1 MAIHSSTTGIARSAQ
16 SSLKTL
22 TASAAKVAQMFSVVA
37 LALLLF
43 VGAAHAQNQSQP
55 CSSDG
60 LSYCLFVSNFSG
72 QNVELCRDDG
82 KICNTSFTQ
91 AGTGAG
97 EGVACL
103 AGSANLLYT
112 ANYRSYAIYVF
123 DLINGGKPK
132 GHTQS
137 FNPSGS
143 NGIASLNANGNGS
156 LVYAGEY
163 QDNTILGLVPVSP
176 ASGWLMQMY
185 QVSNGKPPVVN
196 SHDAFVGPNGN
207 VFATQNAPPDNSGIQ
222 EYLPNLTFLQ
232 QILPGITFGTPCAT
246 FSDGN
251 QHCWKNLAGMAWDN
265 ATPPNL
271 WVSSNARN
279 AKGAADDGI
288 FEFDSNGNPLNF
300 APDAGEKPIGV
311 AVAPANSV
319 NAGDIIVA
327 EYTGGDVIKI
337 DPVHGCNGKLGAPG
351 ICTST
356 VLINSTQ
363 FGSGSPKYP
372 VYFDSCPNP
381 DLEGHIEICKQ
392 SDLSH
397 PVNGIFDFTVTAPY
411 FSTGEISVPVGYCSG
426 PVEVPAA
433 DPHGVVTVKETPV
446 LGDLVSNVTAYSYDQ
461 YGFKIDELKSWTL
474 PELHADVYVVPGD
487 VDLETVA
494 TFTNY
499 AAPKGQLKICK
510 IAGKDVPIGTPFT
523 FTVQTPGLFGEPYVI
538 PAGPAD
544 QGGYCQLAGTY
555 AANTPL
561 LVWEQPFLNDPHYQV
576 SNITVSPADRG
587 SNYDYTL
594 QSVIATIADGITEVD
609 FTNTAKATTA
619 QCPLAG
625 GLYSDGPVNA
635 GLGAFPINFG
645 ILTSD
650 SFGLGSSGTT
660 VTGFCFAAW
669 LYPGDTMESVDWS
682 ITSGKL
688 NSGSLYGSG
697 KATAGS
703 NLSCTLSCS
712 ANQIIGPPQF
722 PPPSNRACGVALS
735 GKPSG
740 AFNVYACTVS
750 NLNVAALP
758 SGTTLWLNLQ
768 NATVPSGDPVFW
780 DQNNGVGF
788 SGYGGPSSAFDALDG
803 PILPESFVI
812 YGH

>member
-1 MAIHSSTTGIARSAQ
+1 MAIQ
-16 SSLKTL
+16 SSASHHAPLAQL
-22 TASAAKVAQMFSVVA
+22 TARLGATQETRFVQLLSIAAVV
-37 LALLLF
+37 LFLF
-43 VGAAHAQNQSQP
+43 VGAARAQQNSEP
-55 CSSDG
+55 CTLGS
-60 LSYCLFVSNFSG
+60 SYCLFISDFANGTV
-72 QNVELCRDDG
+72 QLWRDDG
-82 KICNTSFTQ
+82 MTGKKDFVK
-91 AGTGAG
+91 AGGGG
-97 EGVACL
+97 EGVSCL
-103 AGSANLLYT
+103 SGSSNVMYLANNTPFVHVADLTTGNLLGMT
-112 ANYRSYAIYVF
+112 SSLGGAIE
-123 DLINGGKPK
+123 
-132 GHTQS
+132 
-137 FNPSGS
+137 
-143 NGIASLNANGNGS
+143 SLNANSAGTVLYLSQFNGPFK
-156 LVYAGEY
+156 
-163 QDNTILGLVPVSP
+163 ILGMAPVLPPLSP
-176 ASGWLMQMY
+176 WLTPLY
-185 QVSNGKPPVVN
+185 SVSTNN
-196 SHDAFVGPNGN
+196 SHDSSVGPNGN
-207 VFATQNAPPDNSGIQ
+207 VFATGLQNPQTGVEEYDPTLTNFLGQFLPTTNSSCAVFAGAGTQ
-222 EYLPNLTFLQ
+222 CWYNL
-232 QILPGITFGTPCAT
+232 
-246 FSDGN
+246 S
-251 QHCWKNLAGMAWDN
+251 GMAWD
-265 ATPPNL
+265 AQGNL
-271 WVSSNARN
+271 WVSSDRSGLN
-279 AKGAADDGI
+279 GI
-288 FEFDSNGNPLNF
+288 FEFDPLGRPLNF
-300 APDAGEKPIGV
+300 TSDPKISGIDPKPIGLT
-311 AVAPANSV
+311 VAPLTDPS
-319 NAGDIIVA
+319 NAGYIIVA
-327 EYTGGDVIKI
+327 NNATAGVNGNVIKI
-337 DPVHGCNGKLGAPG
+337 DPHCTGTVTAPG
-351 ICTST
+351 TCTQST
-356 VLINSTQ
+356 FISADA
-363 FGSGSPKYP
+363 FGGRPKYP
-372 VYFDSCPNP
+372 VYYSGCPNP
-381 DLEGHIEICKQ
+381 DLNGHVEICKL
-392 SDLSH
+392 SDPSH
-397 PVNGIFDFTVTAPY
+397 PVTGTFEFTATAPF
-411 FSTGEISVPVGYCSG
+411 FSSGDLKVPVGYCSG

-433 DPHGVVTVKETPV
+433 DPRGVVTVTEKPV

-474 PELHADVYVVPGD
+474 PELHADVYVVPGNI
-487 VDLETVA
+487 DLETVA

-510 IAGKDVPIGTPFT
+510 IAGKDVPIGTLFT

-682 ITSGKL
+682 ITSGEL

-750 NLNVAALP
+750 NLNVAALT